1 MTNGRQKGAAFEREV
16 IALIRD
22 HLGFDD
28 VKRDLEQ
35 YRQKDRGDIMG
46 VPGWV
51 IECKRYAN
59 TRGSSGGYRPEW
71 WEQAV
76 AAANAVC
83 SEPVLI
89 YKYDRQPIRCV
100 VFLSSINSYYIEKD
114 YTATISFHAW
124 CMLVRESLC

>member
-1 MTNGRQKGAAFEREV
+1 MTNGRAKGLNFERD
-16 IALIRD
+16 IRRLIIE

-35 YRQKDRGDIMG
+35 YRSGDRGDIIG

-51 IECKRYAN
+51 IECKRYSAD
-59 TRGSSGGYRPEW
+59 RGSSGSYRPEW
-71 WEQAV
+71 WEQV
-76 AAANAVC
+76 TSAANAQC

-100 VFLSSINSYYIEKD
+100 VYLSSINPVYIMKD
-114 YTATISFHAW
+114 YTATISFEAW
-124 CMLVRESLC
+124 CMLVREGL

>member
-1 MTNGRQKGAAFEREV
+1 MTNGRAKGLNFERD
-16 IALIRD
+16 IRRLIID

-35 YRQKDRGDIMG
+35 YRSGDRGDIIG

-51 IECKRYAN
+51 IECKRYSAD
-59 TRGSSGGYRPEW
+59 RGSSGSYRPEW
-71 WEQAV
+71 WEQV
-76 AAANAVC
+76 TTAANAQC

-100 VFLSSINSYYIEKD
+100 VLLSSINADYIEMD
-114 YTATISFHAW
+114 YTATISFDAW
-124 CMLVRESLC
+124 CMLVRESI